1 MEYLRVFALSDLHVD
16 YAENWEWLNAL
27 SLEGHERDALI
38 VAGDVSDD
46 LEKLGA
52 VFRLLTARFG
62 NVFFVPGNHEL
73 WVPGQGAQDSL
84 GKFREVL
91 ECCGRWGVHTQ
102 PQRMEARDG
111 SAVWIV
117 PLLSWYVTPEQGQDS
132 LYIPKEGRD
141 LTMAAWS
148 DKVFFKWP
156 LADSPADYFLQL
168 NEPHL
173 QRRYDAPVISFSHFL
188 PRSELIFPSPAEL
201 ARLKMAL
208 IKAHGKLRAPPI
220 NFSRVAGSRGLEAQI
235 RRLGSTLHVYG
246 HQHRN
251 RARRI
256 EGVWYVSHCLGYP
269 QERARPYLSLAAE
282 GPRLIWQSGKTYS
295 QEEN

>member
-1 MEYLRVFALSDLHVD
+1 MERPRVFALSDLHVD
-16 YAENWEWLNAL
+16 YPENEEWLHAL
-27 SLEGHERDALI
+27 PLKNHHRDALI

-46 LEKLGA
+46 LVKLDA
-52 VFRLLTARFG
+52 AFRLLTAHFG
-62 NVFFVPGNHEL
+62 KVFFVPGNHEL
-73 WVPGQGAQDSL
+73 WVRGEGARDSL
-84 GKFREVL
+84 EKFRRVV
-91 ECCGRWGVHTQ
+91 ECCARWGVHTQ
-102 PQRMEARDG
+102 PQRVHGDDG
-111 SAVWIV
+111 SAAWIV

-132 LYIPKEGRD
+132 LFVPKEGRD

-156 LADSPADYFLQL
+156 PADSPAEYFLNL

-173 QRRYDAPVISFSHFL
+173 QRGYDAPVISFSHFL

-208 IKAHGKLRAPPI
+208 IQAHGTLRAPPV

-269 QERARPYLSLAAE
+269 QERAKAYLSLAGE
-282 GPRLIWQSGKTYS
+282 GPRLIWQSGKTYA
-295 QEEN
+295 EAER